1 MRHFFRISPRIIKP
15 QNIHLGAG
23 NYGSCRQRD
32 HVQMDSTNSSKR
44 TNISQIQSLSIIYGA
59 CQCLF
64 LLSTSR
70 ALALLVT
77 ATTHLFMGQ
86 FHSQELQQF
95 CQQLPQLISTMSL
108 YHTQY
113 ATYIGI
119 ASFKAHSPS
128 FFSPSSLWKLTF
140 IFGRRVAR
148 SDWSNW
154 SKWAASPWCTV
165 SGEMDGRKWSEWC
178 GATASGKK
186 AVKLDAIGPKP
197 CPWWP
202 SAKQVECPSWLC
214 WPVRSETKLL
224 TTDFK
229 AMLLSEQ
236 RLSSGK
242 KKPNGVYYRLSQAVL
257 AKMHIPVVMQ
267 CNLNSYKIAS
277 NGCFFTR
284 ASKLQALTFHPRV
297 VTNCITSCFLH
308 VAFGMNWWNL
318 SNCST
323 ESSNA

>member
-1 MRHFFRISPRIIKP
+1 
-15 QNIHLGAG
+15 
-23 NYGSCRQRD
+23 
-32 HVQMDSTNSSKR
+32 MDSTNGSKEQ
-44 TNISQIQSLSIIYGA
+44 TFLGFYYSKCIYNEWCMSIFVSI
-59 CQCLF
+59 

-70 ALALLVT
+70 ALPLVVT
-77 ATTHLFMGQ
+77 ANTHLFMGHFMLRSCSSFASS
-86 FHSQELQQF
+86 FHNSFPLWVCIIQN
-95 CQQLPQLISTMSL
+95 M
-108 YHTQY
+108 HKY

-119 ASFKAHSPS
+119 ASLKAHSPS

-140 IFGRRVAR
+140 IFGRRVAS

-165 SGEMDGRKWSEWC
+165 SGEIDGRKWSEWC

-236 RLSSGK
+236 RFSSGK
-242 KKPNGVYYRLSQAVL
+242 NKHNGVYYRLS
-257 AKMHIPVVMQ
+257 
-267 CNLNSYKIAS
+267 
-277 NGCFFTR
+277 R
-284 ASKLQALTFHPRV
+284 ALV
-297 VTNCITSCFLH
+297 
-308 VAFGMNWWNL
+308 
-318 SNCST
+318 
-323 ESSNA
+323 